1 MKNRISSCTFLL
13 ASSIIAFLLSAC
25 STPDYTQSQIAALYQ
40 KQLQSTQTS
49 LQDIFSNIP
58 KDNQSITQ
66 LQLTLPSD
74 AIQGNINYQSIK
86 NTKEKAEKNNISL
99 NGNLQDLEKNLPLQF
114 SGNFLTLYTGNQMY
128 LSIQD
133 FLLFMGTGNTE
144 AKFFTLLAQ
153 QLANK
158 RIALDQQ
165 NSIGINIIEI
175 PTYSEILE
183 NLFKLYTPF
192 DATFTPILNTK
203 NEFINKIST
212 LPSEYL
218 TTLKTTIQLISDLA
232 GLEISTE
239 NLSLNPEKESTTHYK
254 LSEKNKPE
262 YLSALYLTTD
272 THTFTFVIGY
282 SKEMEMFT
290 L

>member
-1 MKNRISSCTFLL
+1 M
-13 ASSIIAFLLSAC
+13 LSAC
-25 STPDYTQSQIAALYQ
+25 STPDYTQSQLAALYQ

-49 LQDIFSNIP
+49 LQDIFSHIS
-58 KDNQSITQ
+58 KDTQSSTQ

-74 AIQGNINYQSIK
+74 SIQGTINYQSIK
-86 NTKEKAEKNNISL
+86 STKEKAEKNNISL

-128 LSIQD
+128 LSIQN
-133 FLLFMGTGNTE
+133 FSLFMGTGNTE

-165 NSIGINIIEI
+165 NTIGINIVEI

-183 NLFKLYTPF
+183 NIFKLYTPF

-212 LPSEYL
+212 LPLEYL
-218 TTLKTTIQLISDLA
+218 TTLTTTIQLISNLA

-262 YLSALYLTTD
+262 YTSALHLTTD
-272 THTFTFVIGY
+272 SHTFTFVIGY
-282 SKEMEMFT
+282 SKEKEMFT